1 MKTILLIISVIMSSL
16 AYSQNNDHPILR
28 ISELEIYPEYLSQ
41 YKIILKEESAASV
54 KLEKGVIS
62 IFPLYMKEDSTQ
74 FRILEIYANK
84 AEYEKHLKTEHFI
97 KYKTSTLKMVKS
109 LKLVDMY
116 ALDETMMNILFKK
129 YPYQN

>member
-1 MKTILLIISVIMSSL
+1 MSSL

>member
-1 MKTILLIISVIMSSL
+1 MSSL
-16 AYSQNNDHPILR
+16 VYSQNNDHPILR

>member
-1 MKTILLIISVIMSSL
+1 MTSL
-16 AYSQNNDHPILR
+16 VYSQNNDHPILR